1 LSAVEQHQQQHA
13 ASTAQR
19 LPAAAAQ
26 QKHEPPAPQLAVSTG
41 VSSGSAQ
48 QPAWL
53 TWTDVGEFL
62 CASRDDPWRCFT
74 RFAGIALTLVN
85 VAIIV
90 SVVKVFR
97 GRGSD
102 ATKSSLTDI

>member
-1 LSAVEQHQQQHA
+1 MSAVEQHQQQHA
-13 ASTAQR
+13 ASTVQP

-26 QKHEPPAPQLAVSTG
+26 HKHEPRAPELAVSTG
-41 VSSGSAQ
+41 VSSGSSQ

-62 CASRDDPWRCFT
+62 FASRDDPWRCFT

>member
-26 QKHEPPAPQLAVSTG
+26 HKHETRAPELA

-62 CASRDDPWRCFT
+62 SASRDDPWRCFT